1 MNGGYESME
10 EKKEKP
16 NRGRKKLAAFILLPI
31 IIILGGVVLYLYI
44 QYKETHISTDDA
56 FVDGRVHVIASK
68 VPGTLKALY
77 IIDNQFVKKNDLIL
91 EIDPADYNVRV
102 KEAQAGFHAERARLS
117 ELQDRVNTAKRQ
129 LAEIIASLEAAQANV
144 ELQKANLE
152 LAKVNLQR
160 SESLLKK
167 EAIPR
172 QQYDNSKTNYEVA
185 VAQVKAAQD
194 QVKQIEASLE
204 TQRALIKQTESG
216 IPPQEAQIRQKEA
229 TLQGAELNRGYTK
242 IYAPS
247 EGYITKRTVEIGN
260 QIQAG
265 QPLMAVIPL
274 AQEDIWI
281 TANYKE
287 TQLERVKPGQK
298 IKIKVDTY
306 PGKVFYGRVDSIMSG
321 TGAVFSLFP
330 PENATGNFVKVVQ
343 RIPVKIVLDKGSD
356 PGHLLRIG
364 MSVVPTILIEP

>member
-16 NRGRKKLAAFILLPI
+16 SRGRKKLAAFILLPI